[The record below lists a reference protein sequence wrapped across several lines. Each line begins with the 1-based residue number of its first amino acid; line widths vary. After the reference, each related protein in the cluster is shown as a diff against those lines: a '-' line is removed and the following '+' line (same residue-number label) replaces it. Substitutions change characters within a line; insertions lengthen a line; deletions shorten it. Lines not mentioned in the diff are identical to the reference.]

1 MSTRVLFLDHAGVLS
16 GAELS
21 LLDIARHYVDSSKV
35 LLLADGPFRERL
47 EQVGI
52 AVEVLPAPP
61 AVVGISREGN
71 GGIGDLQAV
80 PGLLTLAWRVARLAR
95 NYDVLYAN
103 SQKALIVGA
112 LAGKLASTP
121 VVWHLRDI
129 LSPDHFSPKRRW
141 LAVTLANHL
150 VGRVIAN
157 SEASAAAFVRSGGQA
172 ERVRVVYNGIDP
184 RLFESVL
191 PTEVDALKE
200 ELNLAE
206 VPIIGTF
213 SRLACWKGQHVLLE
227 ALTHL
232 PGVHALLVGD
242 ALFGEE
248 ADYLNAL
255 RKRAKALKIADR
267 VHFLG
272 FRRDIPQLM
281 RLSDVVVHTSIA
293 PEPFGRVIVEGMLA
307 RRPVVATRAGGT
319 VEIIEDGVSGV
330 LVPPG
335 NAEALATV
343 LADLLAEPSRGRAL
357 ARAGYAVALE
367 RFSLRAMLE
376 GIEEQLR
383 QGLYDSSAQP

>member
-1 MSTRVLFLDHAGVLS
+1 
-16 GAELS
+16 
-21 LLDIARHYVDSSKV
+21 
-35 LLLADGPFRERL
+35 
-47 EQVGI
+47 
-52 AVEVLPAPP
+52 
-61 AVVGISREGN
+61 
-71 GGIGDLQAV
+71 
-80 PGLLTLAWRVARLAR
+80 
-95 NYDVLYAN
+95 
-103 SQKALIVGA
+103 
-112 LAGKLASTP
+112 
-121 VVWHLRDI
+121 
-129 LSPDHFSPKRRW
+129 

-150 VGRVIAN
+150 VVRIISN
-157 SEASAAAFVRSGGQA
+157 SQASAAAFVRSGGQA

-184 RLFESVL
+184 LLFEAVI
-191 PTEVDALKE
+191 PAEVDALKE

-206 VPIIGTF
+206 VPIIGSF

-232 PGVHALLVGD
+232 PGVHALLVGE

-248 ADYLNAL
+248 AAYARAL

-272 FRRDIPQLM
+272 FRQDIPQLM

-319 VEIIEDGVSGV
+319 AEIIEDGVSGV

-335 NAEALATV
+335 NAKALATALAEL
-343 LADLLAEPSRGRAL
+343 LADPSRGRAL
-357 ARAGYAVALE
+357 ARAGYAAALE

-376 GIEEQLR
+376 GIEEQLQ
-383 QGLYDSSAQP
+383 QGLYDSGQPQSRGR